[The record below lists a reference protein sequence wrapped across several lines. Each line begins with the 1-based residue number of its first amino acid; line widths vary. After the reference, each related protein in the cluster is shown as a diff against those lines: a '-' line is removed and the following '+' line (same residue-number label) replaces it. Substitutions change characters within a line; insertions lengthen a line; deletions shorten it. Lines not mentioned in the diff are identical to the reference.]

1 MIRHRQSNELNL
13 MTWNASGLSTDRKNE
28 LQFFLKDHKIDILL
42 LTETHFNTKSKTYIP
57 EYKCIRKDSSNP
69 FHGVAIYIKHNIP
82 YKIIPMTTNQSKQ
95 LEAVGVQ
102 IKPTQTSTLN
112 IFSAYLG
119 PQNKLLF
126 PEFDELL
133 RTDTPTIVGGDF
145 NCKHTLWRCED
156 VNTNGRKLLK
166 HSDSRNYLINS
177 PQDPTRIPLVS
188 GHRPSVI
195 DFFLTNNIQHTTMSR
210 SIHALSSDHNPV
222 LMEIGKLQLVK
233 EDKLHYCYNKAN
245 WDKLVANCQNYNPL
259 YTEIPMNCEQ
269 IETEIEQLT
278 TFLQTQIKECIP
290 KKTFTVNTY
299 EVTDKIK
306 ALINTRNFA
315 RRKWQTTRH
324 PAYKRIKNKTSRK
337 IQYEI
342 KILANKHFQEK
353 ITKLSTKDN
362 TLWQNIQ
369 KLKRKQTRIEHI
381 NCNDNTQAKEDLEI
395 AEALAA
401 NYERVHQ
408 ATTGWT
414 EPITDSMVDASLT
427 KVRAT
432 INNDDNYEQLYTNRN
447 EVQTIISKLKNTKAP
462 GEDGIQGIILKKL
475 PDSLLEVFVD
485 ILNSAIRNDYFPS
498 TWKNANVIPIHKPN
512 KDPHLATSY
521 RPISLLPILGKLYE
535 RIVLIRL
542 NRNKTALMQ
551 DEQFGFRAKHS
562 TCHQLTR
569 IVNDISINLTAG
581 RPSTVVLLDIEKA
594 FDCVWHEG
602 VVHKLD
608 KLNVNPIIIRIILS
622 YLSNRTFQ
630 VRYNNKLSSK
640 RRIAAGVPQGSIL
653 GPVLF
658 SIYLHDLPKS
668 QAVNTALYADDT
680 ALYVLGGPHAGLRLQ
695 QQLNILE
702 PYYKK
707 WRIKINADKTE
718 AITISHKNLPKIMN
732 GRREITFQGKN
743 LNWKNE
749 VKYLGCY
756 IDKKLTWNKHITYA
770 TAKARTGIGLLYN
783 LINKRS
789 KLDTKLKLLLYKV
802 MIIPVLTYATPA
814 WLSAPKSYKNKLQVI
829 QNKYLRI
836 IFNDH
841 LNILGTKELH
851 KKANIKYIADH
862 QKTLNDRYYEKI
874 TAIQN
879 PIL

>member
-1 MIRHRQSNELNL
+1 

-126 PEFDELL
+126 PEFDKLL

-278 TFLQTQIKECIP
+278 AFLQTQIKECIP

-602 VVHKLD
+602 
-608 KLNVNPIIIRIILS
+608 
-622 YLSNRTFQ
+622 
-630 VRYNNKLSSK
+630 
-640 RRIAAGVPQGSIL
+640 
-653 GPVLF
+653 
-658 SIYLHDLPKS
+658 
-668 QAVNTALYADDT
+668 
-680 ALYVLGGPHAGLRLQ
+680 LRLQ
-695 QQLNILE
+695 QQLNMLE

-718 AITISHKNLPKIMN
+718 AITISHKNIPKIMN

-879 PIL
+879 PIIQKFLIKIPTQYNTTHKVKGKLLTRPVSTSPAPDLLRIQQDLFREARTRLAQLEEEDEEEHS

>member
-1 MIRHRQSNELNL
+1 

-126 PEFDELL
+126 PEFDKLL

-278 TFLQTQIKECIP
+278 AFLQTQIKECIP

-695 QQLNILE
+695 QQLNMLE

-707 WRIKINADKTE
+707 
-718 AITISHKNLPKIMN
+718 
-732 GRREITFQGKN
+732 
-743 LNWKNE
+743 
-749 VKYLGCY
+749 
-756 IDKKLTWNKHITYA
+756 
-770 TAKARTGIGLLYN
+770 TGIGLLYN

-879 PIL
+879 PIIQKFLIKIPTQYNTTHKVKGKLLTRPVSTSPAPDLLRIQQDLFREARTRLAQLEEEDEEEHS